1 MITCEA
7 PDGAWHA
14 DNVALACTAS
24 DSGSGLANPADA
36 SFVLTT
42 SIADGVENA
51 NATTDSR
58 VVCDAAG
65 NCATA
70 GPIAGNKID
79 RKAPVITL
87 VTPADG
93 ATYKFNKTTNADY
106 TCADAGSGIAACAG
120 TVANGTPIDTWTKGV
135 KTFVVTATDSVGN
148 TTSRTVTYTSSP
160 AARRASDG
168 RR

>member
-1 MITCEA
+1 VITCEA

-42 SIADGVENA
+42 SVANGVESA
-51 NATTDSR
+51 NVSTASR
-58 VVCDAAG
+58 VVCDVAG

-79 RKAPVITL
+79 RKAPVISL
-87 VTPADG
+87 ITPADG
-93 ATYKFNKTTNADY
+93 ATYKFDKVTNAQY
-106 TCADAGSGIAACAG
+106 TCADAGAGITACAG
-120 TVANGTPIDTWTKGV
+120 TVPNGKPIDTWTKGV
-135 KTFVVTATDSVGN
+135 KTFVVTATDGAGN
-148 TTSRTVTYTSSP
+148 TSSRTVTYTSSP
-160 AARRASDG
+160 GGKVRD
-168 RR
+168 